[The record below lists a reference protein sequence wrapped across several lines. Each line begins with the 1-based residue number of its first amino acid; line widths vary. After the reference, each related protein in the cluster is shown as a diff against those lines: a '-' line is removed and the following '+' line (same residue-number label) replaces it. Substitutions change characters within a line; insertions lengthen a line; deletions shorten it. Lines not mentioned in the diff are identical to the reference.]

1 MLFLQ
6 LNVRAA
12 MTALLLLAP
21 VASFA
26 CRCVEPGPSAPAY
39 KNAAAVIVGTV
50 VSVRHNLE
58 KTAIATVRVSKRWKK
73 EIADEVEV
81 ATVATTCA
89 FDFVQGTEYLFYL
102 RELPANGGYSTARC
116 RGNVAMDQSE
126 KQLYWLKRN
135 AVSK

>member
-1 MLFLQ
+1 M
-6 LNVRAA
+6 A
-12 MTALLLLAP
+12 ALLLLAP

-26 CRCVEPGPSAPAY
+26 CRCVEPGPPAPAY

-50 VSVRHNLE
+50 VSLRHNAE

-73 EIADEVEV
+73 DIVDEIEV

-89 FDFVQGTEYLFYL
+89 FEFVQGTEYLLYL
-102 RELPANGGYSTARC
+102 REFPANGGYVYSTARC

-135 AVSK
+135 AVAK